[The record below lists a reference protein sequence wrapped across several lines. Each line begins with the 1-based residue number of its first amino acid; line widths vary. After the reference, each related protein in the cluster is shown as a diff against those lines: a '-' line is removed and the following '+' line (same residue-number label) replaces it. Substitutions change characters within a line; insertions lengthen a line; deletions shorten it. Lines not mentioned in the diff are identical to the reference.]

1 LSFVLLAYAAY
12 AKMCPIPTDD
22 PYGVKRL
29 ENSQAK
35 TPAGIK
41 RLFNQVAREWG
52 LGALTDAEDCEQSK
66 ETLEPGEPRHAS
78 VARATC
84 LAGASPAG
92 LPADLF
98 FRLRS

>member
-1 LSFVLLAYAAY
+1 
-12 AKMCPIPTDD
+12 MCPIPTDD

-52 LGALTDAEDCEQSK
+52 LGALTDAEDSEQRRRYPKSK
-66 ETLEPGEPRHAS
+66 NFCVTEALNS
-78 VARATC
+78 L
-84 LAGASPAG
+84 LAEYG
-92 LPADLF
+92 LSQF
-98 FRLRS
+98 CWSQ